1 MRAAV
6 LREFGAPLD
15 VVDHLETV
23 ATGAGQVKVRI
34 RATGLC
40 HSDLSAMN
48 GLLGL
53 PSPFV
58 PGHEGAGEIIEVG
71 EGVTMVAPGDRVIVN
86 FMPPCGACVDCAN
99 GEGNMCMSIARGAS
113 ATPNFRDGGNP
124 VFGLLGCGTFAEEVV
139 LPQQS
144 VVKVADDV
152 PFDIAALI
160 GCGVTTGVGAAL
172 NTAQVKK
179 GSTVA
184 VVGCGGVGIAA
195 IMGAR
200 LAGAE
205 QIVAIDPSAAK
216 RELVGRYGA
225 TAAVSPEEAED
236 KMTEL
241 TGGRGF
247 DYTFE
252 VVGRS
257 VTARTAYDLVR
268 RGGTMTVV
276 GIGGPEETLPLSMR
290 AFAGS
295 GKRVLA
301 SAYGGTDVPSFMD
314 QLVGLWRDG
323 RLDLAS
329 MITGR
334 ASLDDVNK
342 GFDLMRT
349 GDAVRTVIEL

>member
-53 PSPFV
+53 PAPFV
-58 PGHEGAGEIIEVG
+58 PGHEGAGEIVEVG
-71 EGVTMVAPGDRVIVN
+71 EGVTSVAPGDRVIVN
-86 FMPPCGACVDCAN
+86 FMPPCGACPDCAN
-99 GEGNMCMSIARGAS
+99 GEGNMCMSIAMGAS
-113 ATPNFRDGGNP
+113 ATPNFTEDGEP

-139 LPQQS
+139 LPHQS
-144 VVKVADDV
+144 VVKVAEDV

-160 GCGVTTGVGAAL
+160 GCGVTTGVGAVL
-172 NTAQVKK
+172 NTARVEK

-195 IMGAR
+195 VMGAR

-216 RELVGRYGA
+216 RALVGSYGA
-225 TAAVSPEEAED
+225 TAAVSPEEAKD
-236 KMTEL
+236 TMAEL

-247 DYTFE
+247 DHTFE

-257 VTARTAYDLVR
+257 ATAQAAYDLVR

-276 GIGGPEETLPLSMR
+276 GIGGAQEVLPLSLR
-290 AFAGS
+290 AFAGQ

-301 SAYGGTDVPSFMD
+301 STYGGTDVPRFMSR
-314 QLVGLWRDG
+314 LVDLWRDG
-323 RLDLAS
+323 RLDLGS

-334 ASLDDVNK
+334 SFLDDINK
-342 GFDLMRT
+342 GFDLMKT
-349 GDAVRTVIEL
+349 GDAVRTVVEF

>member
-6 LREFGAPLD
+6 LREFKAPLD
-15 VVDHLETV
+15 VVGHLETV
-23 ATGAGQVKVRI
+23 PVGPGQVKVRI

-40 HSDLSAMN
+40 HSDLTAMSGN
-48 GLLGL
+48 LGVRL
-53 PSPFV
+53 PAI
-58 PGHEGAGEIIEVG
+58 PGHEGAGEIAEVG
-71 EGVTMVAPGDRVIVN
+71 EGVTAVAPGDRVIIN
-86 FMPPCGACVDCAN
+86 FMPPCGVCVDCVN
-99 GEGNMCMSIARGAS
+99 GEGNLCMRLALSAAR
-113 ATPNFRDGGNP
+113 TPNFREHGKP
-124 VFGLLGCGTFAEEVV
+124 VAGVLGCGTFAEEVV
-139 LPQQS
+139 LPYQS
-144 VVKVADDV
+144 VVKITDDV
-152 PFDIAALI
+152 PFDVAALI
-160 GCGVTTGVGAAL
+160 GCGVTTGIGAAL

-195 IMGAR
+195 VMGAK

-225 TAAVSPEEAED
+225 TAAVSPEEARD
-236 KMTEL
+236 KAAEL

-257 VTARTAYDLVR
+257 VTAHTAFDLVR

-276 GIGGPEETLPLSMR
+276 GIGGPDDALTLPMGGLAS
-290 AFAGS
+290 S

-301 SAYGGTDVPSFMD
+301 SVYGGTDVPRFMD
-314 QLVGLWRDG
+314 QLVQLWRSG
-323 RLDLAS
+323 ALDLAS
-329 MITGR
+329 LITHRVG
-334 ASLDDVNK
+334 LEDINE
-342 GFDLMRT
+342 GFELMRT
-349 GDAVRTVIEL
+349 GDAVRTVVEL